1 MTRCED
7 CGKHFLIPESAITQA
22 LKTKRTI
29 ECCSCGSY
37 GSLIPVWKKKARKKR
52 TNEIITYIIT
62 PTSIRPQAQ
71 GRAPRE
77 AIPEEGQVQVRRG
90 LHLLSERR
98 GQVLNTHQI
107 RYKQFPRSRR
117 SIRTLHIEA
126 DSLQNA
132 RINFLKAIN
141 LMKKLQ
147 HYTPFWCDHICIV
160 DTWEVASNG

>member
-1 MTRCED
+1 MHGGPAPSPIRGANYKAASSVEKHP
-7 CGKHFLIPESAITQA
+7 GKQY
-22 LKTKRTI
+22 RRR
-29 ECCSCGSY
+29 
-37 GSLIPVWKKKARKKR
+37 ARFKSGAA
-52 TNEIITYIIT
+52 
-62 PTSIRPQAQ
+62 SIMK
-71 GRAPRE
+71 
-77 AIPEEGQVQVRRG
+77 
-90 LHLLSERR
+90 SERR
-98 GQVLNTHQI
+98 GQVLNTYQI

>member
-1 MTRCED
+1 M
-7 CGKHFLIPESAITQA
+7 
-22 LKTKRTI
+22 
-29 ECCSCGSY
+29 
-37 GSLIPVWKKKARKKR
+37 
-52 TNEIITYIIT
+52 ITYIIT
-62 PTSIRPQAQ
+62 FPLPCSQVPQLCTPGRHPPHIGDKPSRPQAQ
-71 GRAPRE
+71 GRVLPGAYRRR
-77 AIPEEGQVQVRRG
+77 ARFKSGAASIIYLRGGQPLRTYQV
-90 LHLLSERR
+90 
-98 GQVLNTHQI
+98 

>member
-1 MTRCED
+1 M
-7 CGKHFLIPESAITQA
+7 
-22 LKTKRTI
+22 
-29 ECCSCGSY
+29 
-37 GSLIPVWKKKARKKR
+37 
-52 TNEIITYIIT
+52 ITYIISFPLSCSQVPQLCT
-62 PTSIRPQAQ
+62 AGRPSPIKMDKPYQ
-71 GRAPRE
+71 GRKLSGEAPRE
-77 AIPEEGQVQVRRG
+77 AIPREGQVQVRRG

-98 GQVLNTHQI
+98 GQVLNTYQI

-160 DTWEVASNG
+160 DIWEVTSNGQTETPLAQVAKAD